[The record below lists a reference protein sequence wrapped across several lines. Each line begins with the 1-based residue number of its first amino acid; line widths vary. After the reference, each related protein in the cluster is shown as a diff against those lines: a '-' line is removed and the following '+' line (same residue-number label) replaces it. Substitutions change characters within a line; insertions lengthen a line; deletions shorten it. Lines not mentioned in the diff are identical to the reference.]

1 MAAREIS
8 QSDGTDLKLIDK
20 DVKNRFKWSWL
31 EEEDCNKMYLSDW
44 TRKVNIAG
52 KVMCKLCNDL
62 VNYGSGGKKDLKRH
76 ALEQKKMSP

>member
-1 MAAREIS
+1 MATREIS
-8 QSDGTDLKLIDK
+8 RSDGNNLKLIDM
-20 DVKNRFKWSWL
+20 DVKNRFKWPWL

-76 ALEQKKMSP
+76 ALEQKKMTP

>member
-1 MAAREIS
+1 
-8 QSDGTDLKLIDK
+8 
-20 DVKNRFKWSWL
+20 
-31 EEEDCNKMYLSDW
+31 MYLSDW

-76 ALEQKKMSP
+76 ALKQKHRRRKIKKNKPTLSSAFFLPGENSGEQQCSLP